1 MKRINLALALT
12 AIFLFGTVINSC
24 KNPTEGVTIN
34 INTHVLKAPTAVRF
48 VNAKKGAANQPM
60 NFPITIGGNDAASV
74 VTITNKTT
82 FAAMEGRIFLALK
95 KGIVPS
101 ESDPIIFTIAAEVP
115 GFAPATH
122 TFRITK
128 DVPLSVV
135 VPMVEYANPVVGTA
149 AKMEEHPLTVGIT
162 PDAITIQ
169 TPSIA
174 GMDEQATITIA
185 PGTQFK
191 DVAGNTIN
199 AVKLESRVINY
210 GASSNE
216 SLAVF
221 PGGFNA
227 TNVVGENGQP
237 MTGGVAFTTAGFLA
251 IDMYAGA
258 TEIKSF
264 SKPLNVEMGINKNV
278 LNPTTGLKV
287 KAGDVLPVWSLDD
300 KVGQWAFES
309 NATIVADAAG
319 DLSASFSASHLSYW
333 NFDWTSPFCANELTL
348 VFNAENYLNDNY
360 SVVIMNDKG
369 YSSAS
374 TLSIADQLSKS
385 FRVPTGNIKV
395 VVRDVNS
402 NVVTETPYFDAC
414 AAGTVTLNMPKA
426 ADVDIVNVDLVLK
439 GICPNKPVNA
449 NLSTWV
455 RLHEQSK
462 GVQDSYVVYMV
473 NGKINL
479 KVKKNTKYVV
489 EAYYDDLWRTTEILF
504 TKTNFTF
511 PGSITG
517 TAVFVESTKT
527 LNVDA
532 QFALSDCD

>member
-1 MKRINLALALT
+1 MKRINLALALIAT
-12 AIFLFGTVINSC
+12 ILFGSVFNSC

-34 INTHVLKAPTAVRF
+34 INTHVLKAPTAVQF
-48 VNAKKGAANQPM
+48 VNAKKNAPHQPT
-60 NFPITIGGNDAASV
+60 NFPVTIGGKDASSV

-128 DVPLSVV
+128 DVPLAVV
-135 VPMVEYANPVVGTA
+135 VPMVEYANPVIGTA
-149 AKMEEHPLTVGIT
+149 SKIEEHLLVAGIT
-162 PDAITIQ
+162 ANAISIQ
-169 TPSIA
+169 TPSTA

-185 PGTQFK
+185 PGTEFK

-199 AVKLESRVINY
+199 AAKLESRVLNY
-210 GASSNE
+210 GTSSNE
-216 SLAVF
+216 SLAAF

-227 TNVVGENGQP
+227 TNVLGENGQP
-237 MTGGVAFTTAGFLA
+237 IGGGVAFTTAGFIA

-258 TEIKSF
+258 TEVKSF
-264 SKPLNVEMGINKNV
+264 SKPLNVKMGINQNL

-287 KAGDVLPVWSLDD
+287 KAGDVVPVWSLDD
-300 KVGQWAFES
+300 KVGLWAFES
-309 NATIVADAAG
+309 NATIVADPTG
-319 DLSASFSASHLSYW
+319 GLNASFSASHLSYW
-333 NFDWTSPFCANELTL
+333 NFDWASAFCANELTL

-360 SVVIMNDKG
+360 NVVIMNDKG
-369 YSSAS
+369 YSSAA
-374 TLSIADQLSKS
+374 TLSIADQLSTS

-395 VVRDVNS
+395 VIRDFHE
-402 NVVTETPYFDAC
+402 NVVTETPYFEAC
-414 AAGTVTLNMPKA
+414 AAGTVTLNMPKPT
-426 ADVDIVNVDLVLK
+426 DLDIVNVDLALR
-439 GICPNKPVNA
+439 GICPNKPINA

-462 GVQDSYVVYMV
+462 GLQNSYVVYMI

-479 KVKKNTKYVV
+479 KVKNNTRYVV
-489 EAYYDDLWRTTEILF
+489 EAYYGDQWKTTEILF

>member
-1 MKRINLALALT
+1 MKRINLALAIT
-12 AIFLFGTVINSC
+12 AIFLFGTAFYSC

-34 INTHVLKAPTAVRF
+34 INTHVLKSPTAVKF
-48 VNAKKGAANQPM
+48 VNAKKNAPNQPTD
-60 NFPITIGGNDAASV
+60 FPVTVGGKDAASV

-82 FAAMEGRIFLALK
+82 FVATEGRIFLALK

-149 AKMEEHPLTVGIT
+149 AKIQDHLLVAGTT
-162 PDAITIQ
+162 ADAITIQ

-191 DVAGNTIN
+191 DIAGNAIN
-199 AVKLESRVINY
+199 AVKLESRVVNY
-210 GASSNE
+210 GTSSNE
-216 SLAVF
+216 SLATF

-227 TNVVGENGQP
+227 ASVVGENGQLV
-237 MTGGVAFTTAGFLA
+237 TAGVAFTTAGFIA

-258 TEIKSF
+258 TEVKSF
-264 SKPLNVEMGINKNV
+264 SKPLNVNMEINKNV
-278 LNPTTGLKV
+278 MNPVTGQKV

-300 KVGQWAFES
+300 KAGQWAFES
-309 NATIVADAAG
+309 NATIIADAAG
-319 DLSASFSASHLSYW
+319 DLNASFSASHLSYW
-333 NFDWTSPFCANELTL
+333 NFDWASAFCTNELTL
-348 VFNAENYLNDNY
+348 VFNAEDYLNDSY
-360 SVVIMNDKG
+360 SVAIINDKG

-374 TLSIADQLSKS
+374 TLSIADKLTTS

-395 VVRDVNS
+395 IVRDING

-426 ADVDIVNVDLVLK
+426 ADLDIVNVDLVLK
-439 GICPNKPVNA
+439 GSCPNKPVNA

-455 RLHEQSK
+455 RLYEQIK
-462 GVQDSYVVYMV
+462 GVQNSYVVYMV

-479 KVKKNTKYVV
+479 KVKNNAKYVV
-489 EAYYDDLWRTTEILF
+489 EAYYGDQWKTTEILF
-504 TKTNFTF
+504 TKANFSF
-511 PGSITG
+511 PGFITG

-527 LNVDA
+527 LSVDA
-532 QFALSDCD
+532 QFPLPDCN